1 MPVVSDNKFFS
12 KLSNC
17 FLVYHEELNFPYN
30 RHTGIQNSKPFTES
44 KTKCPIGYL
53 KFRLFSFFLKVYAQN
68 IKLKISKFKRKKCT
82 AVTSPTLICLSPK
95 TASSSEISLQ
105 NYAIWPTLIGLTR
118 SRFFRNNFPA
128 THDVISYHL
137 HLIEK

>member
-68 IKLKISKFKRKKCT
+68 IKIQKKKMYRSHVTHSNLPKSQNCIIIGNLPTKLCYLTNIDRPYTITIFSK
-82 AVTSPTLICLSPK
+82 
-95 TASSSEISLQ
+95 
-105 NYAIWPTLIGLTR
+105 
-118 SRFFRNNFPA
+118 
-128 THDVISYHL
+128 
-137 HLIEK
+137 